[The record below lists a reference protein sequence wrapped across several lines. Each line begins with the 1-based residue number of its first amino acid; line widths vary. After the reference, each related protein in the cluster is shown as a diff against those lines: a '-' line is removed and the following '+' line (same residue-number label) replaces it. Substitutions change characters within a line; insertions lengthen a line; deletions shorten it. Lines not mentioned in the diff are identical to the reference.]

1 MRTDKGRVAMDSH
14 GVQVG
19 GNGDLGRCAFEAVSI
34 EAGLAARAQL
44 SQLLASITE
53 QSCYGDRSGRSA

>member
-34 EAGLAARAQL
+34 EAGLA
-44 SQLLASITE
+44 
-53 QSCYGDRSGRSA
+53 